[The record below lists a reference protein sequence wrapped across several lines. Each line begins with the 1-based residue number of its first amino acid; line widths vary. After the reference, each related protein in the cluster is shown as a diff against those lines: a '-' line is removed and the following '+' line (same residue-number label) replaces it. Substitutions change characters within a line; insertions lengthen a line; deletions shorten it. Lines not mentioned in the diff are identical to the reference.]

1 VPTQPQDIAADA
13 TPSINESP
21 TYTLLE
27 DDDLIARVNV
37 DTDRLLAAPA
47 ADYVRLIMRVSLRAR

>member
-1 VPTQPQDIAADA
+1 
-13 TPSINESP
+13 
-21 TYTLLE
+21 LE

-47 ADYVRLIMRVSLRAR
+47 PDYVRLIIRVSLRARQLINGNVNLIA